1 MVVDASTLQGRDG
14 PSVARFAE
22 QVLERMEEEANVN
35 PLALPTTVTYNS
47 IINAWA
53 KSGLQEGPGK
63 AEALFRRM
71 EKVGLKP
78 TLM

>member
-1 MVVDASTLQGRDG
+1 MVVDASTLQWQDC

-53 KSGLQEGPGK
+53 KSGLQEG
-63 AEALFRRM
+63 R
-71 EKVGLKP
+71 EKPKHYSDEWRKLG
-78 TLM
+78 